1 MGENMQTIKKILC
14 ATDLSKFSTHLIE
27 WGVEL
32 CSRFNA
38 RLLIFHAIPPPW
50 DSVARQIEFERGG
63 EKEENIEASHEK
75 IKTIMGPFDI
85 PWDSILAYGDPV
97 HEAAETAKTTHA
109 DMVIAAS
116 HGLTGFQQFFMGSVI
131 GSMAQTVAR
140 PLLMIPP
147 PETDFYTQG
156 PKPDIKN
163 IITAC
168 SLTSA
173 DKDLKPFALTF
184 SEKFNSPLEMV
195 HVMESPVNTA
205 VVSGTSAPYDEVQ
218 KRLEE
223 QLAQRLKLLMPGK
236 TQILRGVPGEELM
249 QYAKNHAVDLII
261 AGIDD
266 RPGRIITTTTAALLR
281 HLPCPV
287 LTVPVKTD
295 G

>member
-1 MGENMQTIKKILC
+1 
-14 ATDLSKFSTHLIE
+14 
-27 WGVEL
+27 
-32 CSRFNA
+32 
-38 RLLIFHAIPPPW
+38 
-50 DSVARQIEFERGG
+50 
-63 EKEENIEASHEK
+63 
-75 IKTIMGPFDI
+75 
-85 PWDSILAYGDPV
+85 
-97 HEAAETAKTTHA
+97 
-109 DMVIAAS
+109 
-116 HGLTGFQQFFMGSVI
+116 
-131 GSMAQTVAR
+131 MAQTVAR